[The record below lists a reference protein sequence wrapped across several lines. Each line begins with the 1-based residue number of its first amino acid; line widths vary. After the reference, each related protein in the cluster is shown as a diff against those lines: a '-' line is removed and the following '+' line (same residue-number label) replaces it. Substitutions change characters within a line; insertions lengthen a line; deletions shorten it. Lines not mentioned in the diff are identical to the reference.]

1 MKNTEKLGDKI
12 MNKNSISRKYSLV
25 VFAGVLVLL
34 SMAACT
40 SDTSL
45 AQFSESERSTQVL
58 EVQAVLSDG
67 GVDVNSVEDDGYST
81 FQPIALNE
89 AQNSQVYSELSEEEA
104 AGLFFMR
111 EEEKLARDV
120 YIRLYEQWGLPVF
133 QNISQSE
140 QAHTEAVKTL
150 LDSYGLEDP
159 VSIDEVGVFTDSV
172 LQELYNQLI
181 IQGNQSL
188 SDALK
193 VGATIEEIDILDL
206 ETRLEQTD
214 KPDIQRVYGN
224 LLNGSMNHLRAFVST
239 LQRQTGEDYS
249 SQYLSQEAFDAIIA
263 GGMQGGGPGG
273 QGRSYGGNGNQTSR
287 GNGRGG

>member
-1 MKNTEKLGDKI
+1 

-45 AQFSESERSTQVL
+45 AQFAESERPTQVV
-58 EVQAVLSDG
+58 EVQAAVSDG
-67 GVDVNSVEDDGYST
+67 DADMNSVEEDGYST
-81 FQPIALNE
+81 YQPIALNE
-89 AQNSQVYSELSEEEA
+89 AKNSQVYSELSEEEA
-104 AGLFFMR
+104 AGLIFMR

-140 QAHTEAVKTL
+140 QAHTEAVKAL

-159 VSIDEVGVFTDSV
+159 VSIDEVGVFTDPV

-239 LQRQTGEDYS
+239 LQRQTGEDNS

-263 GGMQGGGPGG
+263 GGMQSGGPGG
-273 QGRSYGGNGNQTSR
+273 QGRGFGGNGNQTSR

>member
-1 MKNTEKLGDKI
+1 
-12 MNKNSISRKYSLV
+12 
-25 VFAGVLVLL
+25 
-34 SMAACT
+34 
-40 SDTSL
+40 
-45 AQFSESERSTQVL
+45 
-58 EVQAVLSDG
+58 
-67 GVDVNSVEDDGYST
+67 
-81 FQPIALNE
+81 
-89 AQNSQVYSELSEEEA
+89 
-104 AGLFFMR
+104 
-111 EEEKLARDV
+111 
-120 YIRLYEQWGLPVF
+120 
-133 QNISQSE
+133 
-140 QAHTEAVKTL
+140 
-150 LDSYGLEDP
+150 LEDP
-159 VSIDEVGVFTDSV
+159 VSTDEVGVFTDPV

-249 SQYLSQEAFDAIIA
+249 SQYLSQDAFDAIID
-263 GGMQGGGPGG
+263 GGMQGGEPGG
-273 QGRSYGGNGNQTSR
+273 QGMGVGGNGNQTSR